1 MDKLTETI
9 LQVVYKKRDACDR
22 VATELDTLDQDPLTI
37 RFYEGKVEAFNEI
50 INALTNNKSNER
62 TKQT

>member
-9 LQVVYKKRDACDR
+9 LQVIYKMRDACDR

-37 RFYEGKVEAFNEI
+37 IFYEGKVESFNDI
-50 INALTNNKSNER
+50 INLLTNNKSEER
-62 TKQT
+62 TK

>member
-9 LQVVYKKRDACDR
+9 LQVIYKKKDACDR

-50 INALTNNKSNER
+50 INAFTNNKQYER
-62 TKQT
+62 TK

>member
-9 LQVVYKKRDACDR
+9 LQVIYRKRESCDR
-22 VATELDTLDQDPLTI
+22 VASELDTFDQDPLVI
-37 RFYEGKVEAFNEI
+37 SFYEGKVEAFDEI
-50 INALTNNKSNER
+50 INLLTNSKQDER

>member
-9 LQVVYKKRDACDR
+9 LQVVYKKRDACER

-50 INALTNNKSNER
+50 INALTNNKQDER
-62 TKQT
+62 TK

>member
-9 LQVVYKKRDACDR
+9 LQVIYKKRDACDR
-22 VATELDTLDQDPLTI
+22 VATELDTLDPDPLTI

-50 INALTNNKSNER
+50 INALTNNKSDER
-62 TKQT
+62 TK

>member
-37 RFYEGKVEAFNEI
+37 RFYEGKVEAFNEM
-50 INALTNNKSNER
+50 INALTNNKSDER
-62 TKQT
+62 TK

>member
-9 LQVVYKKRDACDR
+9 LQVIYKKRDACDR

-37 RFYEGKVEAFNEI
+37 RFYEGKVEAFNEM
-50 INALTNNKSNER
+50 INALTNNKSDER
-62 TKQT
+62 TK

>member
-9 LQVVYKKRDACDR
+9 LQVIYKKRESCDR
-22 VATELDTLDQDPLTI
+22 VASELDTFDQDPLVI
-37 RFYEGKVEAFNEI
+37 SFYEGKVEAFDEMI
-50 INALTNNKSNER
+50 SLLTNNKQDER

>member
-9 LQVVYKKRDACDR
+9 LQVIYKKRDACDR

-50 INALTNNKSNER
+50 INALTNNKSDER
-62 TKQT
+62 TK

>member
-37 RFYEGKVEAFNEI
+37 KFYEGKVEAFNDI
-50 INALTNNKSNER
+50 INVLTNNKQDER

>member
-9 LQVVYKKRDACDR
+9 LQVVYKKRDTYDR
-22 VATELDTLDQDPLTI
+22 LATELDTLDQDPLII

-50 INALTNNKSNER
+50 INVLTNNKQDER

>member
-9 LQVVYKKRDACDR
+9 LQVIYKKRDACDR

-50 INALTNNKSNER
+50 ITALTNNKQDER
-62 TKQT
+62 TK